1 MQANRDPLP
10 SEAMAEIFEDTK
22 DMGVLI
28 GKGGLYGQV
37 GEVEYE
43 CTGSGD
49 VVQWKRYF
57 RDSLQSC
64 SGMDTRC
71 LRNPACLNLWK

>member
-1 MQANRDPLP
+1 
-10 SEAMAEIFEDTK
+10 MAEIFEDTK

-37 GEVEYE
+37 GEA
-43 CTGSGD
+43 TGSICKVILVEMEHECMRCIAGD
-49 VVQWKRYF
+49 VVQWKRYS

-64 SGMDTRC
+64 SGMVAQC
-71 LRNPACLNLWK
+71 LRNPACLNL